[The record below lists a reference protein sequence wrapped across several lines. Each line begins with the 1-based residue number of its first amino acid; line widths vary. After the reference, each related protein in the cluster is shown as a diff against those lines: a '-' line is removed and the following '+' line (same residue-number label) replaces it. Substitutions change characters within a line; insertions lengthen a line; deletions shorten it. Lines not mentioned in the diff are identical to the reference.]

1 MNLTD
6 PAVGTFDD
14 LLATRLPHQRVLVA
28 GGHGMWGMTLGPA
41 TGRLL
46 AQTIATGR
54 PAPELTPFDPLR

>member
-1 MNLTD
+1 M
-6 PAVGTFDD
+6 
-14 LLATRLPHQRVLVA
+14 LVA